1 MKKILMVLIAAIF
14 VAACSTKPANDEQAK
29 RKQLEQYKQQM
40 QELKQEIDLLEA
52 DLKTSEKEKVVNV
65 NVMEIEQKPF
75 EHFIEVTGNVEAEYD
90 LDVSPESAGVI
101 SDVFVTEGQ
110 NIQKGFVMARLNTDV
125 LERNIDELKIQL
137 DLATTTYTRQKNL
150 WEQSIGS
157 EMQLLQAK
165 NNMESIEKRIKSL
178 ETQIAMSEI
187 KAPISGVVD
196 VVYQKK
202 GHIGSPQIPFAKVI
216 NTSEIKVYADVSESY
231 ITAIKN
237 GDLVKVFFP
246 ALSSE
251 IDTPIRQIGKTIDPN
266 NRTFRVRMNLSNSS
280 QMIKPNLASVVKIR
294 DYYNESAI
302 VIPSLLIKKDFK
314 GDYTYIAENTNGKNI
329 ARKVYVKP
337 GVSQNNMTEVTEGL
351 QAGVKVISEGFNQIA
366 DGTVVV
372 F

>member
-1 MKKILMVLIAAIF
+1 MKNFLMVLTAAMIF
-14 VAACSTKPANDEQAK
+14 AACSTKPATDEQGK

-40 QELKQEIDLLEA
+40 QALKDQIDLLEA
-52 DLKTSEKEKVVNV
+52 DLKSTEKEKVVNV
-65 NVMEIEQKPF
+65 RVMKIEQKPF

-90 LDVSPESAGVI
+90 MDVSPESAGVI
-101 SDVFVTEGQ
+101 SEVFVTEGQ
-110 NIQKGFVMARLNTDV
+110 TVQKGFVMARLNTDV

-150 WEQSIGS
+150 WGQNIGS

-165 NNMESIEKRIKSL
+165 NNMESLEKRIESF
-178 ETQIAMSEI
+178 ETQIAMSEV
-187 KAPISGVVD
+187 KSPVSGVVD

-202 GHIGSPQIPFAKVI
+202 GHIGSPQTPFAKVVNI
-216 NTSEIKVYADVSESY
+216 SEIKVYADISESY

-246 ALSSE
+246 ALDSE
-251 IDTPIRQIGKTIDPN
+251 VDAPIRQIGKTIDPN
-266 NRTFRVRMNLSNSS
+266 NRTFRVRMNLSNPT

-294 DYYNESAI
+294 DYYNENAI

-314 GDYTYIAENTNGKNI
+314 GDYTYIAENVDGKNT

-337 GVSQNNMTEVTEGL
+337 GVTQNNMTEVAEGL
-351 QAGVKVISEGFNQIA
+351 QAGVKIISEGFNQIA
-366 DGTVVV
+366 DGTVVM